1 MDIEKPFSNPN
12 KNHLPKYSFKE
23 GYSFRDS
30 VKRLLSPSGQ
40 TGKQESPW
48 RLLFNSK
55 KEEKPLE
62 KPQTAK
68 PPKGSLPRVFKRN
81 DYRDWLQ
88 ENSKDL
94 SSVFNHR
101 LSKRQIIE
109 KGMSFLPSKTGTG
122 FVDGRHIKSTIKEL
136 EKKYRDKA
144 YFKER
149 ANIQKDLE
157 LVKRYEEK
165 LRGSSE

>member
-1 MDIEKPFSNPN
+1 MEPQNFFSKFIKNQAPKNSFQERYSPPNP
-12 KNHLPKYSFKE
+12 L
-23 GYSFRDS
+23 RQ
-30 VKRLLSPSGQ
+30 LISPSGQ
-40 TGKQESPW
+40 AGNQESPW
-48 RLLFNSK
+48 RLLFNSRNK
-55 KEEKPLE
+55 KKPL
-62 KPQTAK
+62 PQAQTQKAQK
-68 PPKGSLPRVFKRN
+68 GPLPKYFKRN

-94 SSVFNHR
+94 SSIFKHR

-109 KGMSFLPSKTGTG
+109 KGMAFLPSNVGTG
-122 FVDGRHIKSTIKEL
+122 YVGSGHIKTTIKEL

-165 LRGSSE
+165 LKGLSK